1 LLPVDARP
9 PIGPVA
15 EDFLLPNSDR
25 YDAHEIG
32 IDDFMALCG
41 ELGCEAS
48 ITVRMGE
55 GSAEEAAC
63 WVEYC
68 NGGPD
73 TKWGRLR
80 QERGQLEPYRVKYWS
95 LGNEISAWGKG
106 ASKNVER
113 YGEMCQE
120 FARAMR
126 GSDPSIR
133 IIGSG
138 MHGVHKRWPM
148 SGTQVWTERILALAG
163 NVFDGYSYH
172 EYIEPLEK
180 ISQTA
185 VAPLTL
191 TQSGL
196 EGLRATINR
205 LAPSP
210 RPQTIFYDEWNL
222 WDAWNRTPG
231 IQEALSAGVTLHML
245 CREANRLGIEGV
257 CYFQPVNEGAIRALP
272 TTAELTPVGRV
283 FSLLTAHAGGFPVK
297 ASGNLGTCDL
307 FASLSSD
314 GRLLTVTAINP
325 EEQISRVS
333 LRIAG
338 ASVESVGPA
347 TAYAAKSRMASSD
360 VRKSG
365 TAVVRSDEGTYAL
378 VLPALGFACV
388 EFLLAR

>member
-1 LLPVDARP
+1 MRVVVRVKAPTEAQTATPLFEVRRDISSAGWQELTSEFTASRDEPAACFEVVGAGAGVFNIGAVSLQDANAFHGMRRDVIECLKAMRVGILRYPGGCFSEYYRWQDGLLPVDARP

-55 GSAEEAAC
+55 GSAEEAAS

-138 MHGVHKRWPM
+138 MHGVHKRWLM
-148 SGTQVWTERILALAG
+148 SGTQAWTERISLWRG
-163 NVFDGYSYH
+163 MSSMGTPIMNTS
-172 EYIEPLEK
+172 
-180 ISQTA
+180 
-185 VAPLTL
+185 
-191 TQSGL
+191 
-196 EGLRATINR
+196 
-205 LAPSP
+205 SP
-210 RPQTIFYDEWNL
+210 WRRYL
-222 WDAWNRTPG
+222 KR
-231 IQEALSAGVTLHML
+231 
-245 CREANRLGIEGV
+245 R
-257 CYFQPVNEGAIRALP
+257 
-272 TTAELTPVGRV
+272 
-283 FSLLTAHAGGFPVK
+283 
-297 ASGNLGTCDL
+297 
-307 FASLSSD
+307 
-314 GRLLTVTAINP
+314 
-325 EEQISRVS
+325 SR
-333 LRIAG
+333 R
-338 ASVESVGPA
+338 
-347 TAYAAKSRMASSD
+347 
-360 VRKSG
+360 
-365 TAVVRSDEGTYAL
+365 
-378 VLPALGFACV
+378 
-388 EFLLAR
+388 